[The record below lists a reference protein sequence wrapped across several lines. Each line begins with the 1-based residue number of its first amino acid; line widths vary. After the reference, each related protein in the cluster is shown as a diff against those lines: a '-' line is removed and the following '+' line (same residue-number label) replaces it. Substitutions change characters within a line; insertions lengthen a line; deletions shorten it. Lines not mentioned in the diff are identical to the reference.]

1 MVDDEIPSLLRN
13 TQPLIILVMSEHIKV
28 DAYRNRRVFYLIFL
42 ALKLAEG
49 QYSPLWLPADQLQI
63 HQI

>member
-49 QYSPLWLPADQLQI
+49 QYFPLWLPADQLQI